1 MAKEHDWGIEMKVVV
16 VGDGNVGKTSLL
28 MRLESIIFKK
38 SFLYWEFNSQLW
50 WVKKEFK
57 ADITT

>member
-1 MAKEHDWGIEMKVVV
+1 MAKEHDWGIEMKIVV

-38 SFLYWEFNSQLW
+38 I
-50 WVKKEFK
+50 FK
-57 ADITT
+57 IEISTPYLLMLLGV

>member
-16 VGDGNVGKTSLL
+16 VGDENVGKTSLL

>member
-1 MAKEHDWGIEMKVVV
+1 MHYFSKVLHKKMAKEHDWGIEMKVVV

-38 SFLYWEFNSQLW
+38 SFLN
-50 WVKKEFK
+50 
-57 ADITT
+57 

>member
-38 SFLYWEFNSQLW
+38 SFLN
-50 WVKKEFK
+50 
-57 ADITT
+57 